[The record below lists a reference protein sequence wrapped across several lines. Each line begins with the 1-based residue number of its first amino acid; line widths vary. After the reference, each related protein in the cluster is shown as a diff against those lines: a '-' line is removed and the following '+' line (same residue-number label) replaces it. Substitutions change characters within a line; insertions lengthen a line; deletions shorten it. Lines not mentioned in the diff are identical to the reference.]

1 MNRSLILV
9 LAGCGAQSDRSE
21 PLAAPPAIE
30 ESRTPRDQFWGGEGG
45 QEPKVEAAP
54 PVGGASADAPAS
66 VRLAA
71 AKPSDPGDHEF
82 DKNDGKARIKEG
94 EDGQAPA
101 PTRSWFPESFLWIP
115 LVETDASGVATV
127 PVAVP
132 DSLTTWR
139 VLALAQTNGGAQ
151 GGTEANFLSTLPAYV
166 DLVVPGSVFA
176 GDELALPIQVVNTTN
191 AGIVQSLAIAV
202 DGGTG
207 AGAGSLTVGPGG
219 SATRTLSFRAGAPGM
234 ATIRAD
240 FGSIDSIE
248 RTLPVRPVGRMVEST
263 QAGAVSSQKPLT
275 TSAVPGGEYGELVLT
290 AWPGAL
296 SVVRAELDGPPVWI
310 ERAPIWGGGNP
321 LGDAA
326 YKYALAQAG
335 AALDPAEAKPE
346 TLRAMRLSAW
356 QPLSRA
362 GRAPDT
368 ATACLI
374 AETLR
379 DAPADTLDGRLATRM
394 VETVV
399 DSQAP
404 DGTWLTGAMDI
415 DSTLLETALCAR
427 AVSDQPAARLR
438 AEGAFDR
445 HQERLVDPTLAAYA
459 LASGTITDADLRAR
473 LTETI
478 TKGLKTGESGTRYLE
493 GAGLRRADG
502 HWVTSAEATA
512 AGALALSA
520 DVGLA
525 SELATSLLGMHR
537 AWGGWSD
544 GEGDLLVLRA
554 LSAAL
559 PNPDGPV
566 PELMV
571 SVDGAEV
578 ARATV
583 NPTEPHK
590 AITVRVPVATSNAHQ
605 VLVTGGGPGLS
616 FTLSTR
622 AWVPWGPAESGVAEI
637 GVEAPDRLTVG
648 SVARVRV
655 RVATPSSVRSNLIL
669 GLPAGVRADPEGM
682 DRLVREG
689 AFTSWTGS
697 EGSVLVRGFAGG
709 GWAGEIPVVA
719 ALAGRVSAAPSRLVA
734 EDSGDELF
742 VLPPSRWAIG
752 G

>member
-1 MNRSLILV
+1 MNRSLILL
-9 LAGCGAQSDRSE
+9 LAGCGGMADRSE
-21 PLAAPPAIE
+21 PAAPPPTD
-30 ESRTPRDQFWGGEGG
+30 ESQLRQDQSGYWGGEGG
-45 QEPKVEAAP
+45 QDAKEESP
-54 PVGGASADAPAS
+54 PMGASASVDSPAP
-66 VRLAA
+66 VQLAA
-71 AKPSDPGDHEF
+71 AKPSAEAES
-82 DKNDGKARIKEG
+82 DKRGKKAEEKGVADGE
-94 EDGQAPA
+94 APA
-101 PTRSWFPESFLWIP
+101 ATRSWFPESFLWVP

-127 PVAVP
+127 PVSVP

-139 VLALAQTNGGAQ
+139 VLALAQSNAGAQ
-151 GGTEANFLSTLPAYV
+151 GGTEASFLSTLPAYV
-166 DLVVPGSVFA
+166 DVVVPGSVFA
-176 GDELALPIQVVNTTN
+176 GDELALPIQVVNTTD
-191 AGIVQSLAIAV
+191 AGIVQSLAIRV

-207 AGAGSLTVGPGG
+207 AGAGSLNVGPGG

-240 FGSIDSIE
+240 FGNIDSIE
-248 RTLPVRPVGRMVEST
+248 RTMPVRPVGRMVEST
-263 QAGAVSSQKPLT
+263 QCGAVASQKPLT
-275 TSAVPGGEYGELVLT
+275 TPAVAQGEYGELVLT

-296 SVVRAELDGPPVWI
+296 SVVRAELDGPPIWI
-310 ERAPIWGGGNP
+310 ERAPVWGGGDP

-326 YKYALAQAG
+326 YRYALAQAG
-335 AALDPAEAKPE
+335 TALDPTEAKPE

-368 ATACLI
+368 ATACLL
-374 AETLR
+374 AEALR
-379 DAPADTLDGRLATRM
+379 GAPAESLDGRLAARM
-394 VETVV
+394 AESVL
-399 DSQAP
+399 DNQAP
-404 DGTWLTGAMDI
+404 DGTWLTGASDI
-415 DSTLLETALCAR
+415 DTTLIETALCAR
-427 AVSDQPAARLR
+427 AVTDEPSARLR

-445 HQERLVDPTLAAYA
+445 HQERLEDPTLAAYA
-459 LASGTITDADLRAR
+459 LASGTITDVDLRAR

-478 TKGLKTGESGTRYLE
+478 TKGLKTGEDGARYLE

-502 HWVTSAEATA
+502 HWITSAEATA

-520 DVGLA
+520 DSGLA
-525 SELATSLLGMHR
+525 SELATALLGMHR

-566 PELMV
+566 PELIV
-571 SVDGAEV
+571 SVDGTEV

-583 NPTEPHK
+583 NPSEPHK
-590 AITVRVPVATSNAHQ
+590 SLVVRAPVSASGAHQ

-622 AWVPWGPAESGVAEI
+622 AWVPWGPAARGVAEI

-648 SVARVRV
+648 TVASVRV
-655 RVATPSSVRSNLIL
+655 RVATPSSIRSNLIL
-669 GLPAGVRADPEGM
+669 GLPAGVRADSEGM

-709 GWAGEIPVVA
+709 GWEGDIPVVA

-734 EDSGDELF
+734 ADSGDELF